1 VESDDHAELRRPD
14 PWIAEQI
21 LGALGSVRT
30 VVSLAPGAG
39 AYEPDGAR
47 VVAVEPSAR
56 SPGAV
61 RAGVDRIVVA
71 NAEALP
77 FGDRTF
83 DAALSVLS
91 LHHCIEPEAALD
103 ELARVADRVV
113 VLTWDPRAAGRWW
126 WLGEYFTGLDEV
138 DEAKFP
144 PVQTL
149 RSRLSPCRVQRVSIP
164 HDCRDG
170 FLGAYWRRPHA
181 YLDERVRAAI
191 SSFSD
196 PRIGDVHEGVTRL
209 AGDLAN
215 GRWLARWGALLA
227 MERCD
232 LGYRLLVTPSRR
244 QLGPARI

>member
-1 VESDDHAELRRPD
+1 MQDDDAHREVRRPD
-14 PWIAEQI
+14 PWIADQI
-21 LGALGSVRT
+21 LAALGTVRT
-30 VVSLAPGAG
+30 VVSLGPGAG
-39 AYEPDGAR
+39 TYEPEGAR
-47 VVAVEPSAR
+47 VVAVEPPGRRLRSA
-56 SPGAV
+56 GAI
-61 RAGVDRIVVA
+61 VDQVVVA

-77 FGDRTF
+77 FADRSF

-91 LHHCIEPEAALD
+91 LHHCIDPDAALS

-138 DEAKFP
+138 DEARFP
-144 PVQTL
+144 PVHVL
-149 RSRLSPCRVQRVSIP
+149 RARLNPCRVQRVAIP

-181 YLDERVRAAI
+181 YLDASVRATI
-191 SSFSD
+191 SAFSD
-196 PRIGDVHEGVTRL
+196 PRMGDVHEGVTRL

-215 GRWLARWGALLA
+215 GRWLARWGALLE

-244 QLGPARI
+244 RR

>member
-1 VESDDHAELRRPD
+1 MLRIMHGPD

-21 LGALGSVRT
+21 VAALGPVRK
-30 VVSLAPGAG
+30 VVSFGPGAG
-39 AYEPDGAR
+39 CYEPDGAR
-47 VVAVEPSAR
+47 IVAVQPKGGATLP
-56 SPGAV
+56 PGAI
-61 RAGVDRIVVA
+61 VDELVVA
-71 NAEALP
+71 NAESLP
-77 FGDRTF
+77 FRDRSF
-83 DAALSVLS
+83 DAALSVLA
-91 LHHCIEPEAALD
+91 LHHCNDPEAAVS
-103 ELARVADRVV
+103 EMARVADRVV

-138 DEAKFP
+138 DESRFP

-149 RSRLSPCRVQRVSIP
+149 RARLNPCRVLRVPIP

-181 YLDERVRAAI
+181 YLDAQVRAAI
-191 SSFSD
+191 TAFAD
-196 PRIGDVHEGVTRL
+196 PRLGDVHEGVTRL

-232 LGYRLLVTPSRR
+232 LGYRLLVTPTRR
-244 QLGPARI
+244 HRPPPRL